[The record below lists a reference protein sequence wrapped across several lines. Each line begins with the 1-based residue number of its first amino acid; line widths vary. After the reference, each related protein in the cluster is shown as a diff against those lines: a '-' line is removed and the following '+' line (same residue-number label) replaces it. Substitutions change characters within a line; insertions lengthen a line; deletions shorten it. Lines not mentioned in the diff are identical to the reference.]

1 MAKGRGSVGGAFGE
15 QRRRSP
21 RIGVALFVLST
32 LFFGINFAQEWWVS
46 HGVRQEYVQRT
57 QEIAQTRAHIAT
69 LQRASAY
76 YASKSYITRR
86 AREIGMARPNDTLL
100 VFVPGTPTVRVV
112 HVTRPAPQRENILAR
127 LLHAIFQ

>member
-15 QRRRSP
+15 PRRRSP
-21 RIGVALFVLST
+21 RISVVLFVLST

-46 HGVRQEYVQRT
+46 HGVQQEAAQRQR
-57 QEIAQTRAHIAT
+57 EIAQTQAHIGQ

-76 YASKSYITRR
+76 YGSKSYITRR
-86 AREIGMARPNDTLL
+86 AREIGMTRPNDTLL
-100 VFVPGTPTVRVV
+100 VFVPGTPTVHIV